1 LPPDLQEVL
10 KEAVAR
16 SVVAQ
21 RQAASG
27 NEGAQLQEIKDFGME
42 VVEEPDRAAF
52 QEAMKPA
59 WDLYVDR
66 FGDQGQALI
75 DAIRAGSDNP

>member
-1 LPPDLQEVL
+1 
-10 KEAVAR
+10 
-16 SVVAQ
+16 
-21 RQAASG
+21 
-27 NEGAQLQEIKDFGME
+27 ME